1 MDLRMIEPEQCKSM
15 TDVRAAIDALDHEIV
30 QLLAKR
36 LRYVDAAA
44 RIKQRRDQVR
54 DDERV
59 EAVIDRVHLS
69 ASAAGAPAA
78 LIARVYRNLIEECI
92 AHELQKFD
100 TGLD

>member
-1 MDLRMIEPEQCKSM
+1 M
-15 TDVRAAIDALDHEIV
+15 TDVRAAIDALDHDIV

-59 EAVIDRVHLS
+59 AAVIDRVHS
-69 ASAAGAPAA
+69 TASAAGAPAE
-78 LIARVYRNLIEECI
+78 LIARVYRNLIEGCI
-92 AHELQKFD
+92 AYELDKFD
-100 TGLD
+100 TSSD